1 MDASAPRSALFA
13 PGSPEEKWLETVLHE
28 AAPRQGGRRTSP
40 SRQTDLPAVTPSS
53 AARQLFSPSLKQTLS
68 PASPAAAAAAV
79 LPPSSVAAD
88 ADQLDQRSPAV
99 AAAGLQGS
107 QNPTAPAGA
116 PSASTGAPTLSPAS
130 PAAAAADTELHA
142 WLEQIAAKK
151 AELSAAT
158 AAAAAAS
165 KELAALEA
173 AAGIPQTITS
183 THNPLTITSTHNP
196 LIPEIPAEH
205 KQATPEQAATRPPAT
220 TAEHKQTLLA
230 TLETAGIHQ
239 ADITAILESLTDR
252 TTAEHK
258 QAAEHKQ
265 TTTEQE
271 AARPPAL
278 SIATKTLQNIF
289 KSISAGLTNE
299 KSPPDRDQTAA
310 EHKQS
315 LTSDIPAEHKQVTPK
330 QAAARPPALTAEH
343 KQSTSQT
350 AEPII
355 AETAELISIRTKTT
369 HISEIP
375 AEHKQTTSTS
385 EIPAEHKQITST
397 PEIPAE
403 HKQTAFDESDDSVYS
418 WYCSWYS
425 SYRGPL
431 GNHLS

>member
-40 SRQTDLPAVTPSS
+40 SRQTDLPAVTPSP

-116 PSASTGAPTLSPAS
+116 PS

-183 THNPLTITSTHNP
+183 TRNPLT
-196 LIPEIPAEH
+196 
-205 KQATPEQAATRPPAT
+205 
-220 TAEHKQTLLA
+220 
-230 TLETAGIHQ
+230 
-239 ADITAILESLTDR
+239 
-252 TTAEHK
+252 
-258 QAAEHKQ
+258 
-265 TTTEQE
+265 
-271 AARPPAL
+271 
-278 SIATKTLQNIF
+278 
-289 KSISAGLTNE
+289 
-299 KSPPDRDQTAA
+299 SPPPQLTTHRSP
-310 EHKQS
+310 KS
-315 LTSDIPAEHKQVTPK
+315 L
-330 QAAARPPALTAEH
+330 L
-343 KQSTSQT
+343 STSRQHQSRQPRGHLRPLLNT
-350 AEPII
+350 SRHSSLRSKQRA
-355 AETAELISIRTKTT
+355 SIR
-369 HISEIP
+369 
-375 AEHKQTTSTS
+375 QTSL
-385 EIPAEHKQITST
+385 P
-397 PEIPAE
+397 
-403 HKQTAFDESDDSVYS
+403 
-418 WYCSWYS
+418 S
-425 SYRGPL
+425 SS
-431 GNHLS
+431 H